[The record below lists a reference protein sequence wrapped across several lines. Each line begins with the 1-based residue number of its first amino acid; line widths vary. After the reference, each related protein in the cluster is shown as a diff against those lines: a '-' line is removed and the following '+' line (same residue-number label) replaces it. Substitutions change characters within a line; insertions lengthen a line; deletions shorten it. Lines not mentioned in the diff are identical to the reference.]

1 MTDCGEK
8 REGVKDDPKV
18 VGLSTWKGE
27 IASTEMEG
35 RAALE
40 GEVESTLSMLTGDVC
55 GEFRFSTQLVAPIV
69 LGGEVSGGEF
79 SAPVRYLK
87 AARQD
92 ENHHGVS
99 YRSKNLSPQALL
111 ESLGGEVAAN
121 AAQK

>member
-40 GEVESTLSMLTGDVC
+40 GEVVESALSMLTGDVC

-92 ENHHGVS
+92 ES

>member
-1 MTDCGEK
+1 LTHCGEK
-8 REGVKDDPKV
+8 REGVKGDPKV
-18 VGLSTWKGE
+18 VGLSTWEDE
-27 IASTEMEG
+27 ITSAEMEG

-40 GEVESTLSMLTGDVC
+40 GEIVESTLSMLTGDVC

-69 LGGEVSGGEF
+69 LGEEVSGGEF

-99 YRSKNLSPQALL
+99 YQSKDLSPQALL
-111 ESLGGEVAAN
+111 ESLGE
-121 AAQK
+121 K